1 VKPSNPGV
9 LVGLVVV
16 FALATW
22 GVLQELYSEIPTVP
36 WTAIPTLLLLAIGEA
51 YTGWLTRAR
60 ILRKPDTKPV
70 EPLAVARLAALAKA
84 TAYAGAVF
92 GGIFAGFVLRVLNL
106 LDLPKP
112 RQDAIVAG
120 GSFVAC
126 VALICAALF
135 LEYCCRV
142 PGKPEDEE

>member
-1 VKPSNPGV
+1 MSAAASLIAFPAAAIV
-9 LVGLVVV
+9 LASLLRSPAARRLVSPPR
-16 FALATW
+16 ADRWNT
-22 GVLQELYSEIPTVP
+22 EPTP
-36 WTAIPTLLLLAIGEA
+36 HLGGI
-51 YTGWLTRAR
+51 
-60 ILRKPDTKPV
+60 
-70 EPLAVARLAALAKA
+70 
-84 TAYAGAVF
+84 
-92 GGIFAGFVLRVLNL
+92 GIFAGFVLHVLNL